1 MPRAVALTE
10 LEQDAVT
17 AARDYPLDHPVILYE
32 AATHPL
38 ENTRMDTVLLKDL
51 PTAAL
56 RQATTLVIP
65 AASPLKLDQAIVE
78 QLNALPEAPAVEMQA
93 A

>member
-1 MPRAVALTE
+1 
-10 LEQDAVT
+10 
-17 AARDYPLDHPVILYE
+17 
-32 AATHPL
+32 
-38 ENTRMDTVLLKDL
+38 MDTVLLKDL

-65 AASPLKLDQAIVE
+65 AASPLKLDQAIVD